1 MKQIAVTASRNYTV
15 SVGSGLLET
24 LGTVIRQECPKAEKV
39 CIVSDETVWSLYGDR
54 AKKCLE
60 SSGFSVYS
68 YVFTPGESSKNG
80 TTYWNLLNHLA
91 TASLTRTDCLV
102 ALGGGVVGDLT
113 GFAAATYLRGVPYV
127 QVPTTLL
134 AMVDSSVGGKTGIDL
149 PSGKNL
155 CGAFYQPWAVLCDT
169 DTLQTLPESHF
180 RDGCAEMIK
189 YGVLF
194 DPDLMDILAETG
206 LSFPWEDTIARCIRW
221 KRDVVANDEFDTG
234 SRKLLN
240 LGHTIGH
247 AIEKASDYTI
257 SHGQAVAAGMAIMSR
272 ATHCP
277 QTQQIQDLLHG
288 FGLPIRTTYS
298 AEILAQYA
306 LSDKKRQGS
315 TIDFIVP
322 LSIGNCVLVPTP
334 VAQVEDLIREG
345 L

>member
-1 MKQIAVTASRNYTV
+1 MKQITVTASRNYTV
-15 SVGSGLLET
+15 SVGSGLLKT

-39 CIVSDETVWSLYGDR
+39 CIVSDETVWSLYGSQ
-54 AKKCLE
+54 AENCLE
-60 SSGFSVYS
+60 NAGFSVYS
-68 YVFTPGESSKNG
+68 FGFAPGESSKNG
-80 TTYWNLLNHLA
+80 NTYWELINHLA
-91 TASLTRTDCLV
+91 STSFGRTDCLV

-113 GFAAATYLRGVPYV
+113 GFAAATYLRGIPYV

-149 PSGKNL
+149 PAGKNL

-180 RDGCAEMIK
+180 RDGCAEVIK

-194 DPDLMDILAETG
+194 DPNLIDILAKTG
-206 LSFPWEDTIARCIRW
+206 LSFPREEIIARCIGW
-221 KRDVVANDEFDTG
+221 KRDVVVKDEFDNG
-234 SRKLLN
+234 GRKLLN

-257 SHGQAVAAGMAIMSR
+257 SHGQAVAAGMAILSR
-272 ATHCP
+272 ATYCP
-277 QTQQIQDLLHG
+277 QSQQIQDLLHG

-306 LSDKKRQGS
+306 LSDKKRQGG
-315 TIDFIVP
+315 TMDLIVP

-334 VAQVEDLIREG
+334 VAQLEDLIREG